1 MSTPTH
7 GSRRRRYI
15 IPMAAI
21 AAVGAAGGGAVLA
34 GCGSTASAG
43 SIAAS
48 VAGYIPAS
56 SPVYVQVSTDTT
68 GAQWTQLIDLAQMF
82 PSYGT
87 MEKELKADLARE
99 GISWEKDLRPL
110 LGEAAALAT
119 TKMPDTAAVTKGAL
133 TDPAGAAGRALAA
146 AADQPVLAVMQITE
160 GKSDQV
166 KALLADPGNGG
177 LKSTGDYNG
186 ATLLAAPAGGMNAA
200 VTADAL
206 IIGSSEAVVKQ
217 AIDAHATG
225 GDQALSG
232 VFRFN
237 DAIALLPKDVFA
249 MAYVNLEELGKG
261 ALSGI
266 PQVENLLGGQITGAA
281 AMSLTAQPDGLRMKA
296 VLVDTPPMTDQKAYT
311 PTLMKNAPAD
321 SVAYLGFNRLA
332 DTVEQAL
339 KSAESSSSADTKKQI
354 DTVLAQAPL
363 LLGVDGADLKNLT
376 GGEHAVVVTGGEAM
390 PGVSLALKT
399 GNGAQATSTLTSL
412 SKAIPVLMSTFGGA
426 KGSAK
431 GSVAVDLNGVKGQ
444 KLSIGKS
451 GNVVWGVK
459 GDLAVIGNSA
469 AGAGSVL
476 APKAGA
482 TLADSKAFQD
492 ATQGMPDQ
500 VTGLAWVNV
509 PKVMTMMAAK
519 GAFAGKDGAERRE
532 NLSHVSG
539 IAAWGTQGEN
549 PTVEVFL
556 GLKK

>member
-1 MSTPTH
+1 
-7 GSRRRRYI
+7 
-15 IPMAAI
+15 MAAI
-21 AAVGAAGGGAVLA
+21 AAVGAAGGGVVLS

-68 GAQWTQLIDLAQMF
+68 GAQWAQLIDLAQMF

-133 TDPAGAAGRALAA
+133 T
-146 AADQPVLAVMQITE
+146 
-160 GKSDQV
+160 
-166 KALLADPGNGG
+166 
-177 LKSTGDYNG
+177 
-186 ATLLAAPAGGMNAA
+186 
-200 VTADAL
+200 
-206 IIGSSEAVVKQ
+206 
-217 AIDAHATG
+217 
-225 GDQALSG
+225 
-232 VFRFN
+232 
-237 DAIALLPKDVFA
+237 
-249 MAYVNLEELGKG
+249 
-261 ALSGI
+261 GI
-266 PQVENLLGGQITGAA
+266 PQVENLVGGQITGAA

-376 GGEHAVVVTGGEAM
+376 GGEHAVVVTDGEAM

-500 VTGLAWVNV
+500 VTGL
-509 PKVMTMMAAK
+509 
-519 GAFAGKDGAERRE
+519 G
-532 NLSHVSG
+532 
-539 IAAWGTQGEN
+539 
-549 PTVEVFL
+549 L
-556 GLKK
+556 GQA